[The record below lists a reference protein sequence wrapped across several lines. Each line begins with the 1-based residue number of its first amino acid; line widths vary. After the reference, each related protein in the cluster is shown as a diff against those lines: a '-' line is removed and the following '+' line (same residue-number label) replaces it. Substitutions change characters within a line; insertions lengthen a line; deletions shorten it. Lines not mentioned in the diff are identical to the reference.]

1 MCRVVRAAV
10 VTDQQTGVGL
20 LSTLKVA
27 GCCDVCL
34 RSAGVLQRSGEG
46 RRRLGNKET
55 KLRSERAAGQEE
67 EEEGSGNG
75 SGNGSGVFLVSV
87 RPPDT

>member
-20 LSTLKVA
+20 LSTLKVT

-55 KLRSERAAGQEE
+55 KLRSERAAAQE
-67 EEEGSGNG
+67 EEEGSGD
-75 SGNGSGVFLVSV
+75 GSGVFLVSV

>member
-1 MCRVVRAAV
+1 MRRVVRAAV

-20 LSTLKVA
+20 LSTLKVT

-55 KLRSERAAGQEE
+55 KLRSERAAAQE
-67 EEEGSGNG
+67 EEEGSGDG
-75 SGNGSGVFLVSV
+75 SGDGSGVFLVSV

>member
-10 VTDQQTGVGL
+10 VTDQQTRFGL
-20 LSTLKVA
+20 FSTLKVT

-55 KLRSERAAGQEE
+55 KLRSERAAAQEEE
-67 EEEGSGNG
+67 EEEGSGD
-75 SGNGSGVFLVSV
+75 GSGVFLVSV